1 LVLEIK
7 YNKLSYPDAHNK
19 NTNSVGFY
27 CFFNIGL
34 STNILKV
41 KITFLGTGTSQGV
54 PVIAC
59 ECNVC
64 LSSDTHDKRLRTS
77 VLVETDETTLLI
89 DAGPDF
95 RQQMLRENVKKLD
108 SIIITHEHKDHIAGM
123 DDVRAFNYKSQD
135 AIDIYAEERVQKAI
149 KKEFSYVFSDYQY
162 PGIPK
167 MRLNLIPD
175 DVLIVKGIKII
186 PIRVF
191 HYRLPVYGFR
201 IGNFAYITDANYIPE
216 ESKEKLFGVKY
227 LVINALRKEKHIS
240 HFSLREAIDFI
251 REISP
256 KKAFI
261 THISHQMGFHA
272 EVNKELPSEIA
283 LAYDGLS
290 FVCNEE

>member
-1 LVLEIK
+1 M
-7 YNKLSYPDAHNK
+7 S
-19 NTNSVGFY
+19 G
-27 CFFNIGL
+27 
-34 STNILKV
+34 NILNV

-59 ECNVC
+59 DCDIC
-64 LSSDTHDKRLRTS
+64 LSTDPLDKRLRTS
-77 VLVETDETTLLI
+77 VLLETDETTIII

-95 RQQMLRENVKKLD
+95 RQQMLREHVTKLD
-108 SIIITHEHKDHIAGM
+108 AILLTHEHKDHIAGL

-135 AIDIYAEERVQKAI
+135 AIDIYSEERVQKVI
-149 KKEFSYVFSDYQY
+149 KKEFSYVFSEYQY

-167 MRLNLIPD
+167 MRLNPIPEHSFN
-175 DVLIVKGIKII
+175 IKNISII
-186 PIRVF
+186 PVRVF

-216 ESKEKLFGVKY
+216 ESKEQLYGVKY
-227 LVINALRKEKHIS
+227 LVVNALRKEKHIS

-261 THISHQMGFHA
+261 THISHQMGLHT
-272 EVNKELPSEIA
+272 EVSKELPPEIM
-283 LAYDGLS
+283 LAFDGLS
-290 FVCNEE
+290 LKCE

>member
-1 LVLEIK
+1 
-7 YNKLSYPDAHNK
+7 
-19 NTNSVGFY
+19 
-27 CFFNIGL
+27 
-34 STNILKV
+34 V

-59 ECNVC
+59 ECGIC
-64 LSSDTHDKRLRTS
+64 LSSDSHDQRLRTS
-77 VLVETDETTLLI
+77 LLFETGETTLLF

-95 RQQMLRENVKKLD
+95 RQQMLREHVMKLD
-108 SIIITHEHKDHIAGM
+108 SILLTHEHKDHIAGM

-135 AIDIYAEERVQKAI
+135 AIDIFAEDRVQKAV
-149 KKEFSYVFSDYQY
+149 KKEFSYVFSEYQY

-167 MRLNLIPD
+167 MRLNMITED
-175 DVLIVKGIKII
+175 SFDVKGIKII

-191 HYRLPVYGFR
+191 HYHLPVYGFR
-201 IGNFAYITDANYIPE
+201 VGNFAYITDANYIPE

-240 HFSLREAIDFI
+240 HFSLREAMDFI

-261 THISHQMGFHA
+261 THISHQMGFHS
-272 EVNKELPSEIA
+272 EVTKELPPEIM

-290 FVCNEE
+290 FSWNE

>member
-1 LVLEIK
+1 
-7 YNKLSYPDAHNK
+7 
-19 NTNSVGFY
+19 
-27 CFFNIGL
+27 
-34 STNILKV
+34 V

-59 ECNVC
+59 DCATCN
-64 LSSDTHDKRLRTS
+64 SSDEHDKRLRTS
-77 VLVETDETTLLI
+77 LLLESEDTTLVI

-95 RQQMLRENVKKLD
+95 RQQMLKEHVTRLD
-108 SIIITHEHKDHIAGM
+108 AILLTHEHKDHIAGL

-135 AIDIYAEERVQKAI
+135 AIDIFSEERVQKVL
-149 KKEFSYVFSDYQY
+149 KKDYSYVFSEYQY

-167 MRLNLIPD
+167 MRLNPIPD
-175 DVLIVKGIKII
+175 EGFTVKKLQII
-186 PIRVF
+186 PVRVF

-216 ESKEKLFGVKY
+216 ESKERLYGVKY
-227 LVINALRKEKHIS
+227 LVVNALRKEKHIS
-240 HFSLREAIDFI
+240 HFSLREAVDFI

-261 THISHQMGFHA
+261 THISHQMGLHKN
-272 EVNKELPSEIA
+272 VSKELPPEIV

-290 FVCNEE
+290 LSWND

>member
-1 LVLEIK
+1 
-7 YNKLSYPDAHNK
+7 
-19 NTNSVGFY
+19 
-27 CFFNIGL
+27 
-34 STNILKV
+34 V

-59 ECNVC
+59 ECNTC
-64 LSSDTHDKRLRTS
+64 LSADQHDKRLRTS
-77 VLVETDETTLLI
+77 LLLETDEATLLF

-95 RQQMLRENVKKLD
+95 RQQMLREHVTKLD
-108 SIIITHEHKDHIAGM
+108 SIILTHEHKDHISGM

-135 AIDIYAEERVQKAI
+135 AIDIFAEERVQKAI
-149 KKEFSYVFSDYQY
+149 KKEYSYVFSEYQY

-167 MRLNLIPD
+167 MRLNNIYENSFN
-175 DVLIVKGIKII
+175 VKGINII
-186 PIRVF
+186 PVRVF

-201 IGNFAYITDANYIPE
+201 VGNFAYITDANYIPE

-227 LVINALRKEKHIS
+227 LVINALRKEIHIS
-240 HFSLREAIDFI
+240 HFSLREAVDFI

-261 THISHQMGFHA
+261 THISHQMGCHTDVA
-272 EVNKELPSEIA
+272 KELPPGIM

-290 FVCNEE
+290 FLCSE

>member
-1 LVLEIK
+1 
-7 YNKLSYPDAHNK
+7 
-19 NTNSVGFY
+19 
-27 CFFNIGL
+27 
-34 STNILKV
+34 V

-59 ECNVC
+59 DCKTCKSED
-64 LSSDTHDKRLRTS
+64 SHDNRLRTS
-77 VLVETDETTLLI
+77 LLLETEEESLLI

-95 RQQMLRENVKKLD
+95 RQQMLREHVSKLD
-108 SIIITHEHKDHIAGM
+108 AILLTHEHKDHIAGL

-135 AIDIYAEERVQKAI
+135 AIDIYSEERVIRAVR
-149 KKEFSYVFSDYQY
+149 KEYSYVFSEFQY

-167 MRLNLIPD
+167 MRLNAID
-175 DVLIVKGIKII
+175 DQVFSVKGISVV
-186 PIRVF
+186 PVRVF

-201 IGNFAYITDANYIPE
+201 FGNFAYITDANYIPE
-216 ESKEKLFGVKY
+216 ESKEKLYGVKY

-240 HFSLREAIDFI
+240 HFSLREAIDII

-261 THISHQMGFHA
+261 THISHQMGCHA
-272 EVNKELPSEIA
+272 DVSVELPPEII

-290 FVCNEE
+290 FICR

>member
-1 LVLEIK
+1 M
-7 YNKLSYPDAHNK
+7 
-19 NTNSVGFY
+19 
-27 CFFNIGL
+27 
-34 STNILKV
+34 

-59 ECNVC
+59 ECKIC
-64 LSSDTHDKRLRTS
+64 LSSDPHDKRLRTS
-77 VLVETDETTLLI
+77 LLLETDETTLLF

-95 RQQMLRENVKKLD
+95 RQQMLREHVMKLD
-108 SIIITHEHKDHIAGM
+108 SILLTHEHKDHISGM

-149 KKEFSYVFSDYQY
+149 KEEYAYVFSEYQY

-167 MRLNLIPD
+167 MRLNLIPEHAFD
-175 DVLIVKGIKII
+175 VKGVQII

-191 HYRLPVYGFR
+191 HYHLPVYGFR
-201 IGNFAYITDANYIPE
+201 VGNFAYITDANYIPE

-227 LVINALRKEKHIS
+227 LVINALRKEKHVS

-272 EVNKELPSEIA
+272 EVTKELPPEIM

-290 FVCNEE
+290 FLCNE

>member
-1 LVLEIK
+1 M
-7 YNKLSYPDAHNK
+7 
-19 NTNSVGFY
+19 SV
-27 CFFNIGL
+27 
-34 STNILKV
+34 NILIV

-59 ECNVC
+59 DCSTC
-64 LSSDTHDKRLRTS
+64 LSSDLKDKRLRTS
-77 VLVETDETTLLI
+77 VMLETDETMLVI

-95 RQQMLRENVKKLD
+95 RQQMLREHVSKLD
-108 SIIITHEHKDHIAGM
+108 AIILTHEHKDHIAGL

-135 AIDIYAEERVQKAI
+135 AIDIFCEERVQKVI
-149 KKEFSYVFSDYQY
+149 KKEYSYVFSEYQY

-167 MRLNLIPD
+167 MRLNPIAEHGFS
-175 DVLIVKGIKII
+175 VGKMEII
-186 PIRVF
+186 PVRVF

-201 IGNFAYITDANYIPE
+201 VGNFAYITDANYIPE

-227 LVINALRKEKHIS
+227 LVVNALRKEKHIS
-240 HFSLREAIDFI
+240 HFSLREALDLI

-261 THISHQMGFHA
+261 THISHQMGLHR
-272 EVNKELPSEIA
+272 EVSKELPPEIM

-290 FVCNEE
+290 FMCDE

>member
-1 LVLEIK
+1 MI
-7 YNKLSYPDAHNK
+7 
-19 NTNSVGFY
+19 
-27 CFFNIGL
+27 FNIGL
-34 STNILKV
+34 SGNISIV

-59 ECNVC
+59 ECNTC
-64 LSSDTHDKRLRTS
+64 LSADLHDKRLRTS
-77 VLVETDETTLLI
+77 ILIESDNTTIVI

-95 RQQMLRENVKKLD
+95 RQQMLREHVSKLD
-108 SIIITHEHKDHIAGM
+108 AIMLTHEHKDHIAGL

-135 AIDIYAEERVQKAI
+135 AIDIFSEERVQKVI
-149 KKEFSYVFSDYQY
+149 KKEYSYVFSEYQY
-162 PGIPK
+162 PGVPK
-167 MRLNLIPD
+167 MRLNSVVEHGFNVRNL
-175 DVLIVKGIKII
+175 KIL

-216 ESKEKLFGVKY
+216 ESKEKLYGVKY

-240 HFSLREAIDFI
+240 HFSLREAMDFI

-261 THISHQMGFHA
+261 THISHQMGLHK
-272 EVNKELPSEIA
+272 EVSQELPREIM
-283 LAYDGLS
+283 LAYDGL
-290 FVCNEE
+290 CLECDE

>member
-1 LVLEIK
+1 M
-7 YNKLSYPDAHNK
+7 
-19 NTNSVGFY
+19 
-27 CFFNIGL
+27 
-34 STNILKV
+34 

-59 ECNVC
+59 ECKTC
-64 LSSDTHDKRLRTS
+64 ASQDPHDKRLRTALLFETES
-77 VLVETDETTLLI
+77 VTLLF

-95 RQQMLRENVKKLD
+95 RQQMLREKINRLD
-108 SIIITHEHKDHIAGM
+108 SIILTHEHKDHIGGL
-123 DDVRAFNYKSQD
+123 DDVRAFNYKSQS
-135 AIDIYAEERVQKAI
+135 AIDIYSEDRVQKALR
-149 KKEFSYVFSDYQY
+149 KEYSYVFSEIQY

-167 MRLNLIPD
+167 MRLNPIPEHGFTIMG
-175 DVLIVKGIKII
+175 LEII
-186 PIRVF
+186 PVRVF
-191 HYRLPVYGFR
+191 HYHLPVYGFR

-240 HFSLREAIDFI
+240 HFSLREALDFI

-272 EVNKELPSEIA
+272 EVSTELPVGTV
-283 LAYDGLS
+283 LAYDGLK
-290 FVCNEE
+290 VECNE

>member
-1 LVLEIK
+1 
-7 YNKLSYPDAHNK
+7 
-19 NTNSVGFY
+19 
-27 CFFNIGL
+27 
-34 STNILKV
+34 V

-64 LSSDTHDKRLRTS
+64 QSSDQHDKRLRTS
-77 VLVETDETTLLI
+77 LILEAEGTTLLF

-95 RQQMLRENVKKLD
+95 RQQMLKERVMKID
-108 SIIITHEHKDHIAGM
+108 SILLTHEHKDHIGGL

-149 KKEFSYVFSDYQY
+149 KKEYSYVFSEYQY

-167 MRLNLIPD
+167 MRLNQLTD
-175 DVLIVKGIKII
+175 NSFTVKGIKIE
-186 PIRVF
+186 PIRVY

-201 IGNFAYITDANYIPE
+201 VGNFAYITDANYIPE
-216 ESKEKLFGVKY
+216 TSKEKLFGVKY

-261 THISHQMGFHA
+261 THISHQMGFYT
-272 EVNKELPSEIA
+272 EVSKELPANIF
-283 LAYDGLS
+283 LAYDGLV
-290 FVCNEE
+290 FECDK